1 MNTIKAQE
9 SSYLYTEIS
18 QLPNAGKGL
27 HTAIDI
33 YKGEIIAIYKG
44 EIITDAQAKM
54 RIEANIDQYFINMLD
69 GSIMDSIKTR
79 CMAKYANDA
88 QGQLNS
94 SFKNNAKIALDE
106 EQNVC
111 LIATRHIK
119 TGEEIFCSYGKK
131 YWKKHRVKQA

>member
-1 MNTIKAQE
+1 MNTIKAPE
-9 SSYLYTEIS
+9 STYLYTELS
-18 QLPNAGKGL
+18 QLPDAGKGL

-33 YKGEIIAIYKG
+33 FKGEIIAVYKG
-44 EIITDAQAKM
+44 EIITDAQAKI
-54 RIEANIDQYFINMLD
+54 RIDAKIDQYFINMLD

-94 SFKNNAKIALDE
+94 KFRNNAKITLDDR
-106 EQNVC
+106 QNVC
-111 LIATRHIK
+111 LMATRNIR

-131 YWKKHRVKQA
+131 YWEKHR